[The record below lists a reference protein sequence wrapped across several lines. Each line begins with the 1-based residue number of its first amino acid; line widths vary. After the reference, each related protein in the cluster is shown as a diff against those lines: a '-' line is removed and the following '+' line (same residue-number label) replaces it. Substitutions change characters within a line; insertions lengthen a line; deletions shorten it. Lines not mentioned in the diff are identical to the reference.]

1 MLVIIARL
9 WAIWILF
16 KKVAMGST
24 FTAKAVKKTNGK
36 NQQES
41 MVER

>member
-1 MLVIIARL
+1 
-9 WAIWILF
+9 
-16 KKVAMGST
+16 MGST